1 MDQLNANPIVEPTAD
16 DFPAIELP
24 RAADAVTRALIDGL
38 RSGAAEIG
46 SRHPR
51 DHDLAAHLGVSR
63 VVVRDSRDKLRRAG
77 LLEIRRGQGGGARV
91 RSLSIPTDLLTSLG
105 DLDSNEIREL
115 LEARRAIETATAAG
129 AARRATAEDLAD
141 LERLTVALDGAREDP
156 EAFIELDVRFHLR
169 IAAAASN
176 SQLARFLASI
186 FRDLASARSRYPSEY
201 GSMEAA
207 VENQRDTLEAL
218 RSGDEERVAAS
229 IERHLGSLEEHFVGA
244 PLSP

>member
-1 MDQLNANPIVEPTAD
+1 MDQLETNPITEPTAD

-38 RSGAAEIG
+38 RSGVAEIG
-46 SRHPR
+46 SRLPR
-51 DHDLAAHLGVSR
+51 DHDLAAHFGVSR
-63 VVVRDSRDKLRRAG
+63 VVVRDSLDKLRRAG
-77 LLEIRRGQGGGARV
+77 LLEIRRGQGGGATV

-105 DLDSNEIREL
+105 DLDCDEIRDL

-129 AARRATAEDLAD
+129 AGRRAGAEDLAD

-169 IAAAASN
+169 IAAASN

-218 RSGDEERVAAS
+218 RSGDAERVAAS
-229 IERHLGSLEEHFVGA
+229 IDRHLGSLEEHFIGRA
-244 PLSP
+244 LSA

>member
-1 MDQLNANPIVEPTAD
+1 MDQLDTNPIAEPTAD

-46 SRHPR
+46 SRLPR
-51 DHDLAAHLGVSR
+51 DHDLAAHFGVSR
-63 VVVRDSRDKLRRAG
+63 VVVRDSLDKLRRAG
-77 LLEIRRGQGGGARV
+77 LLEIRRGQGGGATV

-105 DLDSNEIREL
+105 DLDSDEIRDL

-129 AARRATAEDLAD
+129 AGRGASAKDLAD
-141 LERLTVALDGAREDP
+141 LERLTIALDGAREDP
-156 EAFIELDVRFHLR
+156 EDFIELDVRFHLR
-169 IAAAASN
+169 IAAASN
-176 SQLARFLASI
+176 PQLARFLASI

-218 RSGDEERVAAS
+218 RSGDAEQVAAS
-229 IERHLGSLEEHFVGA
+229 IDRHLGSLEEHFVGRV
-244 PLSP
+244 LSA

>member
-1 MDQLNANPIVEPTAD
+1 MDQLDTDRTAEPRAG
-16 DFPAIELP
+16 DFPPIELP

-46 SRHPR
+46 SRLPR
-51 DHDLAAHLGVSR
+51 DLDLAAHFGVSR
-63 VVVRDSRDKLRRAG
+63 VVVRDSLDKLRRAG
-77 LLEIRRGQGGGARV
+77 LLEIRRGQGGGATV

-105 DLDSNEIREL
+105 DLDSDEIREL
-115 LEARRAIETATAAG
+115 LEARRVIETATAAG
-129 AARRATAEDLAD
+129 AGRRASESDLAD

-169 IAAAASN
+169 IAAASSN
-176 SQLARFLASI
+176 PQLTRFLSSI

-207 VENQRDTLEAL
+207 VANQRETLEAL
-218 RSGDEERVAAS
+218 SSGDSERIAAS
-229 IERHLGSLEEHFVGA
+229 IDRHLGNLEEHFIGR
-244 PLSP
+244 PLSA